1 MPETIKGHILVVDD
15 NVQNLALAT
24 AALEDDGYR
33 VREATSGEEAL
44 AALLDELPDCV
55 LLDVRMPGMDGFAT
69 CERLRQLPG
78 AKGIPVVFLTAQR
91 DLETFERAISVGG
104 DDFLTKPLSPAEL
117 LVRVQAAL
125 KLGHMTH
132 ELREH
137 YDLVRRQRDDLMRLQ
152 LQKEQLSS
160 FVIHDIKNPINT
172 VDLHAQ
178 LLLRRAELSER
189 SRHSVEQIRQEVR
202 SIMRLV
208 LNLLDI
214 SKSDEGTLVAQL
226 QKVDLGQLVSEVA
239 QEFRIRAESGR
250 ISIATHLEAW
260 SVKADPDLLKRV
272 LENLLDNAI
281 RYAPEDSQVT
291 LSAGPAGEL
300 VAIRVADQGK
310 GIPEA
315 MRERVFDR
323 FARLGE
329 DGGAGR
335 SGRGLG
341 LQFCKLAVQAQ
352 GGSIAVEEA
361 SPGAVFCVKLPPA

>member
-202 SIMRLV
+202 STMRLV

-260 SVKADPDLLKRV
+260 
-272 LENLLDNAI
+272 
-281 RYAPEDSQVT
+281 
-291 LSAGPAGEL
+291 
-300 VAIRVADQGK
+300 
-310 GIPEA
+310 
-315 MRERVFDR
+315 
-323 FARLGE
+323 
-329 DGGAGR
+329 
-335 SGRGLG
+335 
-341 LQFCKLAVQAQ
+341 
-352 GGSIAVEEA
+352 
-361 SPGAVFCVKLPPA
+361 